1 MPALEQWISTFYS
14 SRHTLHLK
22 KFGGTLIPSIFLKT
36 LENNLI
42 VTQLLSSFP
51 KIIVNVMTNKLAAKR
66 LRNTALEGHIQM
78 FLLVPT
84 FQVKYVTFPRM
95 IKEWWKWDKQL
106 DLLNENPK
114 YLFYLRCGKSLLN
127 NLFKDRWK
135 SWNISQNV
143 QCCKIC
149 SSTFQSNNHNQN
161 KNLFLWIKFCIK
173 RCLRSWC
180 LNLHFNYI
188 LNNF

>member
-1 MPALEQWISTFYS
+1 
-14 SRHTLHLK
+14 LK

-84 FQVKYVTFPRM
+84 FQVKYVTFPRIRDLEFSGKDVPNEITIK
-95 IKEWWKWDKQL
+95 IKE
-106 DLLNENPK
+106 
-114 YLFYLRCGKSLLN
+114 
-127 NLFKDRWK
+127 
-135 SWNISQNV
+135 
-143 QCCKIC
+143 
-149 SSTFQSNNHNQN
+149 
-161 KNLFLWIKFCIK
+161 
-173 RCLRSWC
+173 
-180 LNLHFNYI
+180 
-188 LNNF
+188 